1 MNIPAPEAKE
11 ETYTPKSCINC
22 KYHRGGKLEIIGW
35 KIFLPYGWWEVEGCI
50 FKKLCPVKKVR
61 FVMIDVPVA
70 SEELRIIK
78 SYVDLYHLHLHKP
91 DSPLPVLTDNQKRE
105 TIKQLIK
112 SIGKKFH
119 RTEKHRERLEKVFHL
134 YEKLNVT
141 GLFVFPF
148 LKPQRWCRRC
158 NIPAETVCVFDIRGL
173 YRSTSFTACFD
184 VKCSSFLSTENPQRM
199 EAEKFFLAL
208 SLVEEPE
215 DLGVILGSKIS
226 LPFVTPYI
234 VVAILLKRI
243 VKGTDL
249 KKELSNPS
257 QEVDK
262 TISLFQSDP
271 SKFSEAVYYFYNT

>member
-1 MNIPAPEAKE
+1 
-11 ETYTPKSCINC
+11 
-22 KYHRGGKLEIIGW
+22 
-35 KIFLPYGWWEVEGCI
+35 
-50 FKKLCPVKKVR
+50 
-61 FVMIDVPVA
+61 
-70 SEELRIIK
+70 
-78 SYVDLYHLHLHKP
+78 
-91 DSPLPVLTDNQKRE
+91 
-105 TIKQLIK
+105 
-112 SIGKKFH
+112 
-119 RTEKHRERLEKVFHL
+119 
-134 YEKLNVT
+134 
-141 GLFVFPF
+141 
-148 LKPQRWCRRC
+148 
-158 NIPAETVCVFDIRGL
+158 
-173 YRSTSFTACFD
+173 
-184 VKCSSFLSTENPQRM
+184 M

-262 TISLFQSDP
+262 AISLFQSDP